1 MKQKSFISIAIYA
14 MKFSIYQ
21 IIAITLLT
29 CTVSAKTSE
38 AQGILDKRVSLKADQ
53 QNFKSIIEQIELLTN
68 VKFVYSTKSIKASKK
83 TSVTADKEKLG
94 SFLDRLLSPYHVNY
108 KLISD
113 RILLF
118 AESEPELQIV
128 SKAAADGVVSGVV
141 SDGKGNGLPG
151 VSVLVKGTT
160 VGTLTDQDGR
170 FSLKLPNADNYVI
183 TFTYIGYITKDVSI
197 TSTEISKPVL
207 VSLSEDQLQLDGV
220 VVTGGG
226 NPKKKLESSV
236 AITSISNKDINN
248 RAPLNSIDLLK
259 AIPGLTVEST
269 GGDGPG
275 NVWVRGFPQQGGYI
289 FLGIQEDGLPLL
301 PTGFNSNPSIDQ
313 YYKTDLTIQNV
324 EAIRGGNASIIQAN
338 TPGAV
343 VNNISYAGAEK
354 AYGQFKFTTGMSQG
368 LYRADAN
375 TGGKINDH
383 IKYNIGGFYRTDNG
397 VVDPGFSPANA
408 GGQIKGNM
416 TFSFNNNKGFVRVFG
431 KYLNDKVQWM
441 LTSYYPYDGTGKPR
455 KYGSYDMVTQSITPI
470 QTAWSYTDPNAGSFN
485 FNLSDGMHTKLGS
498 GGFQFNYLTDN
509 GWQIVNNFR
518 YQKTATNSAFSIPAG
533 IKARSAATPYFY
545 PDGSPAAFN
554 SGDQVIT
561 SSVGAQMNRD
571 VQVINYLDFK
581 KTVKNHSLAIGG
593 GIHQYNRD
601 DLRYAFR
608 SYSEFKEHPSLLL
621 LNPTDEERTPQT
633 KTTVIGDTR
642 TLSIYASDELK
653 ISEAFRLD
661 VGVRV
666 DNQHVEGKRPF
677 YAFNA
682 DGTPNY
688 TAASKPTIAGYTPY
702 NESITNWAASVGANY
717 KISATASMFA
727 RVTKAYN
734 APNIGDYNAT
744 AYNPANIKDRPV
756 YLAELGYKYA
766 KNDLAIFASGSY
778 SAIKNTS
785 LTINVPTTAAGQQAL
800 IAFGST
806 RTWSAEYEVSYKLFK
821 PLTVRFTGTIQDS
834 KYTDYDASTKSNSAV
849 MAEFGDKVYSFTGK
863 RTERVPIVNT
873 ELSLNYEF
881 GKASLYVLGNYV
893 GSRFTSPSDSYKL
906 PAYLIMRGGAGYKIT
921 KQIDVRLWADNLLN
935 ARVLTEGDVRGDQF
949 RDFSTI
955 APGTLSIGRTLLQRT
970 FWGSLAY
977 SF

>member
-21 IIAITLLT
+21 IVAITLFT
-29 CTVSAKTSE
+29 CTVSAKNSE
-38 AQGILDKRVSLKADQ
+38 AQGVLDKRISLKADQ
-53 QNFKSIIEQIELLTN
+53 KDFKSIIEQIELLTN
-68 VKFVYSTKSIKASKK
+68 VKFVYSTKAIKPNRR
-83 TSVTADKEKLG
+83 TSVSADQERLG
-94 SFLDRLLSPYHVNY
+94 NFLDRLLSPYRVNY

-118 AESEPELQIV
+118 AESEPELQVV
-128 SKAAADGVVSGVV
+128 SKAAADGVVSGIVT
-141 SDGKGNGLPG
+141 DGKGNGLPG
-151 VSVLVKGTT
+151 VNVSVKGTT
-160 VGTLTDQDGR
+160 VGTFTDKDGR
-170 FSLKLPNADNYVI
+170 FLLKLPNADNYII
-183 TFTYIGYITKDVSI
+183 TFTYIGFITKDI
-197 TSTEISKPVL
+197 NINSTEISKPL
-207 VSLSEDQLQLDGV
+207 NVSLSEDQLQLDGV

-236 AITSISNKDINN
+236 AITSISNRDINN
-248 RAPLNSIDLLK
+248 RAPLNSTDLLK

-324 EAIRGGNASIIQAN
+324 EAIRGGNASLIQAN

-343 VNNISYAGAEK
+343 VNNISYVGAEK

-368 LYRADAN
+368 LYRVDGN
-375 TGGKINDH
+375 TGGKLNDK

-408 GGQIKGNM
+408 GGQVKGNM

-431 KYLNDKVQWM
+431 KYLNDKVQWL

-470 QTAWSYTDPNAGSFN
+470 QTQWSYTDPTVGSFN
-485 FNLSDGMHTKLGS
+485 FDLKDGMHTKLGS
-498 GGFQFNYLTDN
+498 GGFQFNYLTDG

-518 YQKTATNSAFSIPAG
+518 YQKTATNSTFSIPAG
-533 IKARSAATPYFY
+533 ITARTDTKPYFY
-545 PDGSPAAFN
+545 PNGNPAPFN
-554 SGDQVIT
+554 PGDQVIT
-561 SSVGAQMNRD
+561 SSVGGQLNRD

-581 KTVKNHSLAIGG
+581 KTIQNHSLALGG

-601 DLRYAFR
+601 DLRYTFR
-608 SYSEFKEHPSLLL
+608 SFSEFKEHPSLLL
-621 LNPTDEERTPQT
+621 ANPGDAERTAQT

-642 TLSIYASDELK
+642 TLSVYASDEMK
-653 ISEAFRLD
+653 ISETFRLD
-661 VGVRV
+661 IGFRI
-666 DNQHVEGKRPF
+666 DNQYVKGKRPF

-682 DGTPNY
+682 DGKPNY
-688 TAASKPTIAGYTPY
+688 RAASTPTIAGYTPY
-702 NESITNWAASVGANY
+702 NENVTNWAASMGANY
-717 KISATASMFA
+717 KIDATSSMFA
-727 RVTKAYN
+727 RITKAYN

-744 AYNPANIKDRPV
+744 AYDPANIKDRPV

-785 LTINVPTTAAGQQAL
+785 LTINVPTVAAGTQAL

-821 PLTVRFTGTIQDS
+821 PLTLRLTGTIQDS
-834 KYTDYDASTKSNSAV
+834 KYTDYTASTQSNSAV
-849 MAEFGDKVYSFTGK
+849 AAEFGDRIYSFTGK

-881 GKASLYVLGNYV
+881 GRANLYVSGNYV
-893 GSRFTSPSDSYKL
+893 GSRFTSPSDSYRL
-906 PAYLIMRGGAGYKIT
+906 PAYVIMRGGLGYKIT
-921 KQIDVRLWADNLLN
+921 KQVNVRFWADNLLN

-955 APGTLSIGRTLLQRT
+955 APGTLSIGRALLQRT